1 MASARTEP
9 TMIDAP
15 MIDAPITNIAQSTGS
30 TFSKELTG
38 LIEEGKLTLNQARK
52 IIVSWSHECLTD
64 TPEVGDYV
72 LGSDIDGSPMR
83 SFGVGFLHSITT
95 PENPHQET
103 TYTIQAEGRKYEGF
117 YKVKKISLNEGK
129 YFVKYGWQIYLAS
142 CPSLWWRLSALRKG
156 KNDPENYLLAADQ
169 SDLDSYA
176 TKLDRRYVESHNFM
190 ESIGMGH
197 ENLFKFPDIPTQ

>member
-1 MASARTEP
+1 
-9 TMIDAP
+9 

-38 LIEEGKLTLNQARK
+38 LIEEGKLTLNRARK
-52 IIVSWSHECLTD
+52 LTVSWNHECPTD
-64 TPEVGDYV
+64 TVTPEVGDYV
-72 LGSDIDGSPMR
+72 LASDIEGFPMR

-103 TYTIQAEGRKYEGF
+103 TYTIQAEGRKYGGF
-117 YKVKKISLNEGK
+117 CKVKKISLDEGR
-129 YFVKYGWQIYLAS
+129 YFVKHGWQIYLAS
-142 CPSLWWRLSALRKG
+142 YPSLWWRLSALRKG
-156 KNDPENYLLAADQ
+156 KNNPEDWLLAADQ
-169 SDLDSYA
+169 SDLDTYA
-176 TKLDRRYVESHNFM
+176 TKLDRDYVENHHFM